1 MIFKKNV
8 LHPISGLKKTACC
21 TQKIAEKRLRFSG
34 HRPTSSIHISYIN
47 NVDKKRR
54 SESVRASSQENH
66 ENHIKSFTKIQP
78 REFWQE
84 NHARKFHHVGLPP
97 SRENQEDLITGT
109 LASSRC
115 LSSSPTLLKIWSRF
129 PDPEELMDAIIA
141 IPVYHASGGVTS
153 TVTPPVMSQKKMY
166 NYCMSSRLRKRP
178 VMEFSATATCSGVP
192 LATTSPPPRPPSGPM
207 SMI

>member
-1 MIFKKNV
+1 MSSTPFRASKIRLVAPRKLLKNGYGFQAIN
-8 LHPISGLKKTACC
+8 PPRQST
-21 TQKIAEKRLRFSG
+21 
-34 HRPTSSIHISYIN
+34 YIN

-66 ENHIKSFTKIQP
+66 ENHIKSFTKIHP

-97 SRENQEDLITGT
+97 SRENQEDLFTGT
-109 LASSRC
+109 LSLSSRC

-153 TVTPPVMSQKKMY
+153 TVTPPVMS
-166 NYCMSSRLRKRP
+166 
-178 VMEFSATATCSGVP
+178 
-192 LATTSPPPRPPSGPM
+192 
-207 SMI
+207 